1 VINRQVLYC
10 DFTECENNIIGVL
23 NETRASLS
31 EIKLGVRFKVFGVWV
46 IEKEVK
52 LSGDSSR
59 AYLLSEWAGE

>member
-1 VINRQVLYC
+1 VK
-10 DFTECENNIIGVL
+10 IILTGDMS
-23 NETRASLS
+23 ETRANLS
-31 EIKLGVRFKVFGVWV
+31 ESKLGVRFKVFGVWV